1 MGSQPSKTAQLTAQ
15 EVLNEKLSASRNLV
29 EDFER
34 LDLETKPASANGSLT
49 LANIKNWEQEAS
61 KDPTQSLSRV
71 VFSQTAI
78 ASALKKASNIK
89 ATPHIFNTALPFT
102 TSPVTN
108 QNSSGR
114 CWLFATTNV
123 LRFTAQQKLNIEDFQ
138 LSQSYLFIYDKLE
151 KANYYLE
158 LSIENANLPLDDRLI
173 EHLSKA
179 PINDGGQYDMAAN
192 LLEQYGVVPQP
203 IFPETYHSAQS
214 SPLNT
219 LLTTRLREH
228 ALILRRLHASL
239 QGSSLTAQ
247 DRTSVLR
254 TKKEELLQEVW
265 RVLTATL
272 GVPPSPEEKF
282 TYEFVDKAGVAKVW
296 EGTPKDFY
304 KQFTSKAYPATEA
317 FSLIN
322 DPRNAYNKR
331 YTVNKLGNIWGG
343 RPVLYVNTEV
353 ERLKDAVVKCIKA
366 GHPVFFGCDV
376 GQSSDKTNGIMDA
389 NLYDYQSAF
398 DIKLTLTKAER
409 LQVNESSMTHAMVI
423 TAVHIDPTTG
433 KPIRFKVENSWG
445 DTSGDKGYYV
455 MSDNWFDEY
464 VYQVVV
470 PKQLADKD
478 LLKIAEGSDVVVLPA
493 WDPMGAL
500 A

>member
-1 MGSQPSKTAQLTAQ
+1 MGSQPSKTAQFTAP
-15 EVLNEKLSASRNLV
+15 EVLDEKFSARTNLV

-49 LANIKNWEQEAS
+49 LSNIKNWEHQAS
-61 KDPTQSLSRV
+61 KDPKQTLSRV
-71 VFSQTAI
+71 VFSQTEL

-89 ATPHIFNTALPFT
+89 AAPHIFNTAVPFT
-102 TSPVTN
+102 TTPITN

-123 LRFTAQQKLNIEDFQ
+123 LRYTAQQKLNIEDFQ

-151 KANYYLE
+151 KSNYYLE
-158 LSIENANLPLDDRLI
+158 LAIENANLPLDDRLI

-192 LLEQYGVVPQP
+192 LLEHYGIVPQP
-203 IFPETYHSAQS
+203 VFPETYSSTKS
-214 SPLNT
+214 SPLNK

-247 DRTSVLR
+247 DRTSILR
-254 TKKEELLQEVW
+254 GKKEELLQEVW

-282 TYEFVDKAGVAKVW
+282 TYEYVDKAGAAKVW
-296 EGTPKDFY
+296 EGTPKQFY
-304 KQFTSKAYPATEA
+304 NQFTSKAYPATEA

-322 DPRNAYNKR
+322 DPRNAYGKR

-343 RPVLYVNTEV
+343 RPVLYVNTET

-376 GQSSDKTNGIMDA
+376 GQSSDRTDGIMDT
-389 NLYDYQSAF
+389 NLYDYESAF

-409 LQVNESSMTHAMVI
+409 LQVNESAMTHAMVI
-423 TAVHIDPTTG
+423 TAVHLDPATG

-445 DTSGDKGYYV
+445 ETAGNKGYFV
-455 MSDNWFDEY
+455 MTDNWFNEY

-478 LLKIAEGSDVVVLPA
+478 LVKIAESPDAVVLPA